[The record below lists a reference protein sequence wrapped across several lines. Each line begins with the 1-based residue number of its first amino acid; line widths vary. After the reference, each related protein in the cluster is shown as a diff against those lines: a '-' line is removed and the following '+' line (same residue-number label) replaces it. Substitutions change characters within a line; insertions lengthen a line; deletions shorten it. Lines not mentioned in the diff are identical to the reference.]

1 MIMCTDKNIC
11 IVIVYNTQ
19 WLTITVFPN
28 VRYENLIK
36 WTISLLEGFN
46 CDNATTPTLSQ
57 WRHII
62 GNVIKAE
69 SANGKKYLQMHL
81 FHLQLSFQL
90 GWKRR
95 QTNNNYNGDTKCEK
109 DKGFALFNNLVPFLS
124 IFVSKYCWLKK
135 VFGKKYKFSCHFEGE
150 H

>member
-1 MIMCTDKNIC
+1 MDH
-11 IVIVYNTQ
+11 
-19 WLTITVFPN
+19 FPAE
-28 VRYENLIK
+28 R
-36 WTISLLEGFN
+36 FN

-69 SANGKKYLQMHL
+69 SANGKKQEISAM

-90 GWKRR
+90 AEKRR
-95 QTNNNYNGDTKCEK
+95 QQTNNNYNGDTKCEK

-124 IFVSKYCWLKK
+124 ISISKHC
-135 VFGKKYKFSCHFEGE
+135 
-150 H
+150 